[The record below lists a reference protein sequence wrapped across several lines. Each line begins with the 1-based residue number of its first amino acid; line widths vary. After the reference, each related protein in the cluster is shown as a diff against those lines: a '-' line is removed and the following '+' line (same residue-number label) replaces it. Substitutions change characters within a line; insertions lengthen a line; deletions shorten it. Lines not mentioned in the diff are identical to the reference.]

1 MKTRIEIKGENKN
14 QVRAFAN
21 ILLTLIENNPAEYD
35 SIVRV
40 DDSTSFNQLTA
51 TFVAYQA
58 DRTEVDIKGLI
69 ADAKKAADTEE
80 KEYDEIVIN
89 AIDDYCEEDDE
100 FTSLY
105 PDEVFHVEENVN
117 TWDIYSNIFGDD
129 EPAQTYRKCDYSL
142 KEAIVDYGGNGI
154 FKFA

>member
-1 MKTRIEIKGENKN
+1 MKTRIEIKGENHN
-14 QVRAFAN
+14 EVRAFAN

-69 ADAKKAADTEE
+69 AKAKETADAEE
-80 KEYDEIVIN
+80 KEYDEITIN

-100 FTSLY
+100 FTSSY

-142 KEAIVDYGGNGI
+142 KEAIADYKENGI
-154 FKFA
+154 Y

>member
-1 MKTRIEIKGENKN
+1 MKTRIEIKGENHN
-14 QVRAFAN
+14 EVRAFAN
-21 ILLTLIENNPAEYD
+21 ILLTLIESNPAEYD
-35 SIVRV
+35 SIVRA

-69 ADAKKAADTEE
+69 AKAKEEADAEE
-80 KEYDEIVIN
+80 KEYDEITIN

-100 FTSLY
+100 FTSSY

-117 TWDIYSNIFGDD
+117 TWDIYSNIYG
-129 EPAQTYRKCDYSL
+129 EENAAISYEKISYTE
-142 KEAIVDYGGNGI
+142 KEAIADYRENGI
-154 FKFA
+154 Y

>member
-1 MKTRIEIKGENKN
+1 MKTRIEIKGENHNEVK
-14 QVRAFAN
+14 AFAN
-21 ILLTLIENNPAEYD
+21 TMMTIIENNPAEYD
-35 SIVRV
+35 SIVRA

-69 ADAKKAADTEE
+69 AKAKEEADAEE
-80 KEYDEIVIN
+80 KEYDEITIN

-100 FTSLY
+100 FTSSY

-117 TWDIYSNIFGDD
+117 TWDIYSNIYG
-129 EPAQTYRKCDYSL
+129 EENAAIRYEKISYTE
-142 KEAIVDYGGNGI
+142 KEAIKD
-154 FKFA
+154 

>member
-1 MKTRIEIKGENKN
+1 MKTRIEIKGENHN
-14 QVRAFAN
+14 EVRAFAN

-69 ADAKKAADTEE
+69 AKAKETADSEE
-80 KEYDEIVIN
+80 KEYDEISIN
-89 AIDDYCEEDDE
+89 TVDDYCEEDDE
-100 FTSLY
+100 FDSSF
-105 PDEVFHVEENVN
+105 PDEKFYVEETKT
-117 TWDIYSNIFGDD
+117 TWEIFSNIFGDD
-129 EPAQTYRKCDYSL
+129 EPAQTYRKCDYSR
-142 KEAIVDYGGNGI
+142 KEAIADYKENGI
-154 FKFA
+154 Y

>member
-69 ADAKKAADTEE
+69 AKAKETADAEE
-80 KEYDEIVIN
+80 KEYDEITMN

-100 FTSLY
+100 FTSSY

-117 TWDIYSNIFGDD
+117 TWDIYSSIFGGD

-142 KEAIVDYGGNGI
+142 KEAIADYKENGI
-154 FKFA
+154 Y

>member
-21 ILLTLIENNPAEYD
+21 TILTLIESNPAEYD

-69 ADAKKAADTEE
+69 AKAKETADAEE

-100 FTSLY
+100 FTSSY

-117 TWDIYSNIFGDD
+117 TWDIYSNIFGGD

-142 KEAIVDYGGNGI
+142 KEAIADYKENGI
-154 FKFA
+154 Y

>member
-1 MKTRIEIKGENKN
+1 MKTRIEIKGENHN
-14 QVRAFAN
+14 EVRAFAN

-69 ADAKKAADTEE
+69 AKAKEEANAEE
-80 KEYDEIVIN
+80 KEYDEITIN
-89 AIDDYCEEDDE
+89 AIDDYCEEDEE
-100 FTSLY
+100 FTSSY
-105 PDEVFHVEENVN
+105 PDEIFHVEENVK
-117 TWDIYSNIFGDD
+117 TWDIFSSLFGDD

-142 KEAIVDYGGNGI
+142 KEAIKDYKENGI
-154 FKFA
+154 Y

>member
-21 ILLTLIENNPAEYD
+21 KLLTIIEQNPAQYD

-69 ADAKKAADTEE
+69 AKAKETADAEE
-80 KEYDEIVIN
+80 KEYDEITIN

-100 FTSLY
+100 FDSSF
-105 PDEVFHVEENVN
+105 PDEIFYVEENVK
-117 TWDIYSNIFGDD
+117 TWDIYSSIFGDD

-142 KEAIVDYGGNGI
+142 KEAIADYKENGI
-154 FKFA
+154 Y